1 MMQQPDYVETLARTL
16 RQSPGLAGKKDI
28 GYVAGKLGLNGQA
41 IAVGDDCAAIPDGNG
56 YLLLAIEG
64 FMNEFVAGDP
74 WFAGW
79 CSLMVNISDI
89 AAMGGRPVAV
99 VDALWSDGENGAN
112 PVLDGMRAASAA
124 YGVPIV
130 GGHTNIK
137 TGQGQLAVAILGK
150 AKSLLT
156 SFNAEPGDCLV
167 AAIDHR
173 GAYREPF
180 SNWQAA
186 LDAPVERLRADLE
199 ILPEIAEQGLATAA
213 KDISQGGLIGTA
225 IMLAESSRVGLEID
239 ITDIPVPTGVPLERW
254 LLSFPSF
261 GFLLCVPSEHVLDV
275 TNAFVARGI
284 VAADIGRVVEG
295 SKVTIHDH
303 REQAVVF
310 DHGADALMDLARPAR
325 QLDTV
330 S

>member
-1 MMQQPDYVETLARTL
+1 MQQPDYVEALARKL
-16 RQSPGLAGKKDI
+16 RQSPGLAGKQDI
-28 GYVAGKLGLNGQA
+28 SLVADKLGLKAQT
-41 IAVGDDCAAIPDGNG
+41 IAVGDDCAAIPDGDG

-64 FMNEFVAGDP
+64 FMNEFLAGDP

-99 VDALWSDGENGAN
+99 VDALWANGENGAN
-112 PVLDGMRAASAA
+112 PVLDGMRAASEA
-124 YGVPIV
+124 YKVPIV

-150 AKSLLT
+150 AQRLLT
-156 SFNAEPGDCLV
+156 SFDAKLGDCLV

-173 GAYREPF
+173 GSYREPF

-186 LDAPVERLRADLE
+186 LEAPADRLREDLE
-199 ILPEIAEQGLATAA
+199 VLPRIAENGWASAA

-225 IMLAESSRVGLEID
+225 AMLAESSRVGLEID
-239 ITDIPVPTGVPLERW
+239 ISDIPVPTGVPLERW

-261 GFLLCVPSEHVLDV
+261 GFLLSVPPEYLADV
-275 TNAFVARGI
+275 TNTFVARGI
-284 VAADIGRVVEG
+284 VAADIGRVTKG
-295 SKVTIHDH
+295 SKVAIHDH
-303 REQAVVF
+303 RERAVVF
-310 DHGADALMDLARPAR
+310 DHGIDRLMDLASPAR
-325 QLDTV
+325 ELDLIP
-330 S
+330 